1 MAAAFKWGKFS
12 GLNNAVRPEEL
23 GPTDLSAARNAD
35 IDRENRASRRKGYAS
50 LITGNYH
57 SLWAAPD
64 ESICLAVKGGVLY
77 RVNLD
82 WTERGLLS
90 NVGDASMS
98 YAYVNQ
104 AVYFTNGQ
112 VIGYVTG
119 GAALEF
125 ADPAMHGKTKT
136 FPGHLIAYF
145 NGHLLIAKD
154 NALFFT
160 DALAF
165 NRIDMRKGFKQVPS
179 KIAAILPVDGG
190 VYVSD
195 QADTYFLAGVKPTA
209 WTLRRVEGGIIP
221 GSGVVID
228 AKLHKPDMQGKLAL
242 FTTAGGVCMGTSDG
256 QVIGLTHTRYRM
268 PVAAKGA
275 VLVREEA
282 DKRQYVVSL
291 YN

>member
-1 MAAAFKWGKFS
+1 MASFKWTKFS

-23 GPTDLSAARNAD
+23 GPADLSTARNVD

-50 LITGNYH
+50 LVSGNYH
-57 SLWAAPD
+57 SLWASPD

-82 WTERGLLS
+82 WTTTALRAGA
-90 NVGDASMS
+90 GDAAMS

-104 AVYFTNGQ
+104 TVYFTNGQ
-112 VIGYVTG
+112 VIGYVMG
-119 GAALEF
+119 GAAAEF
-125 ADPAMHGKTKT
+125 TEPAMHGKAKT

-145 NGHLLIAKD
+145 NGHLLIARD

-165 NRIDMRKGFKQVPS
+165 NRIDMRKGFKQLPS

-195 QADTYFLAGVKPTA
+195 QDDTYFLAGAKPTA
-209 WTLRRVEGGIIP
+209 WTLRRVEDGIIP

-256 QVIGLTHTRYRM
+256 QVIGLTHTRYRV
-268 PVAAKGA
+268 PDATKGA
-275 VLVREEA
+275 ALVRDEA